1 MSDKILLAEKLIV
14 PTNLV
19 PLNALNEFL
28 VTMKDSDGQDYNLQ
42 FYEHFLT
49 EGVTK
54 FQRGNYKLI
63 QKFWGK
69 HDIEDVRSTVPLSH
83 PITFTKKLY
92 ANQEKVVETVLGS
105 NGMGVIQAPPRFGK
119 TVVMTNLTCQL
130 GLKTLF
136 LSHQVDLSKQALKTF
151 WKMTDVLEVEQKL
164 NRVIAGLVTKWEHLD
179 KYDIAFMPYQKFIA
193 NEKAWKMLEK
203 YSSSFGLVLIDE
215 CHRSNAPRYS
225 EVVSSF
231 NAKWR
236 LGVSATPKIKSKMD
250 IVSQFTIGPIIAKGE
265 ADQVPCHVK
274 IVKTGI
280 VIPFR
285 CSNIKTFFLSMY
297 GFLQAHEGRNRFIA
311 DYIEAYAKAGHYCIA
326 VSERLAM
333 LKSITAILKQKG
345 VNVTEFHGDVVGTDK
360 SLRERILQD
369 ARDGKIQVLMA
380 NRNMVL
386 GLDIPRL
393 TTFFNLTPT
402 ANPPNYYQEMSRV
415 RTPFP
420 NKVLA
425 YIVDFVDYHPIA
437 EGCLKSR
444 KKVYVEHNFD
454 IEEN

>member
-1 MSDKILLAEKLIV
+1 
-14 PTNLV
+14 
-19 PLNALNEFL
+19 
-28 VTMKDSDGQDYNLQ
+28 
-42 FYEHFLT
+42 
-49 EGVTK
+49 
-54 FQRGNYKLI
+54 
-63 QKFWGK
+63 
-69 HDIEDVRSTVPLSH
+69 
-83 PITFTKKLY
+83 
-92 ANQEKVVETVLGS
+92 
-105 NGMGVIQAPPRFGK
+105 
-119 TVVMTNLTCQL
+119 
-130 GLKTLF
+130 
-136 LSHQVDLSKQALKTF
+136 
-151 WKMTDVLEVEQKL
+151 
-164 NRVIAGLVTKWEHLD
+164 
-179 KYDIAFMPYQKFIA
+179 
-193 NEKAWKMLEK
+193 
-203 YSSSFGLVLIDE
+203 
-215 CHRSNAPRYS
+215 
-225 EVVSSF
+225 
-231 NAKWR
+231 
-236 LGVSATPKIKSKMD
+236 MD

-285 CSNIKTFFLSMY
+285 CSNIKTFFLSIY

-369 ARDGKIQVLMA
+369 ARDGKIQVFMA